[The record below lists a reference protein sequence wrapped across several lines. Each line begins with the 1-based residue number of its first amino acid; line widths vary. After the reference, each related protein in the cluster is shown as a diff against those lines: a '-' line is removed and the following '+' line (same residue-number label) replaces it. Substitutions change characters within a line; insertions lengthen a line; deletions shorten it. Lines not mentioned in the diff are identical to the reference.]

1 MSDIIKDFDIKTA
14 KVKDCPLRLKR
25 KEGVRHYGS
34 VTFFACQY
42 PEGHM
47 GRPHLDSEHGVTCEL
62 KWNTKLSE
70 CEEYNIWSVK
80 QVREAFKKLEEIEN
94 HRDAV
99 IGVLRM

>member
-1 MSDIIKDFDIKTA
+1 MTESEEGFDIKTA

-25 KEGVRHYGS
+25 RESVRHYGGCS
-34 VTFFACQY
+34 WIACQY

-47 GRPHLDSEHGVTCEL
+47 ERKHLESDHEVTCKL

-80 QVREAFKKLEEIEN
+80 QVRDAFKKLEDMEK
-94 HRDAV
+94 HHDA
-99 IGVLRM
+99 LRAVMRM